1 MTFPYQAL
9 HTKVLDLLTEGPKT
23 RAEIA
28 QYLRLG
34 SGRVTILLG
43 YMAKTSQIETVA
55 NVKNARGYAMNLWS
69 LKKDT
74 PAAPKYPSM
83 PKQETPKN
91 QARQRNP

>member
-28 QYLRLG
+28 QSLRLG

-69 LKKDT
+69 LK
-74 PAAPKYPSM
+74 
-83 PKQETPKN
+83 
-91 QARQRNP
+91 